1 MKDEESNITFF
12 RMVFLSIG
20 SYMIGSEYSA
30 ALGWGIWFITMAI
43 N

>member
-1 MKDEESNITFF
+1 MKEEQDNITFF
-12 RMVFLSIG
+12 RVVFLSIG
-20 SYMIGSEYSA
+20 SYLIGIEYSA